1 MELKNQVQ
9 AQRDFFASRATLP
22 YEFRRAALEN
32 LLKGIKRHEQD
43 ILQALWIDLR
53 KSEFEAW
60 GTEVGI
66 VESEIRYAI
75 KNLKKWMRTGKR
87 PTPLM
92 LFPSQSR
99 IVQEPLGVSLIIAPW
114 NYPFQLVLMPL
125 VGAIAAGNCAM
136 VKPST
141 AAQATAEILEKII
154 NEVFDPNYV
163 KVINGENSLT
173 DELLAERFD
182 YIFYTGGIG
191 YGKYVATAAAKHL
204 TPTTLELG
212 GKSPCIVARDADI
225 ALAARR
231 IVWGKMLN
239 AGQTCVAPDYILVD
253 QDVKQSLAEH
263 LCVEIE
269 RQFGSNPQLSP
280 DYARIINDTQFKRL
294 VNLMGQAN
302 VICGGQTDAAQR
314 YIAPTVMDQVD
325 IKSELMTS
333 EIFGPLLPIV
343 GFDNIDQAIDYV
355 VKGEKPLALYCF
367 TKSKQTAKRIIQHT
381 SSGGACVNDVV
392 VHVASTYLPFGGVGL
407 SGWGTYHGKATFD
420 TFSHARAV
428 ISTTTAININV
439 KFAPY
444 LNRIKILKRFM

>member
-75 KNLKKWMRTGKR
+75 KNLKKWMRTVKR

-125 VGAIAAGNCAM
+125 VGAIAAGNCAI

-231 IVWGKMLN
+231 IV
-239 AGQTCVAPDYILVD
+239 
-253 QDVKQSLAEH
+253 
-263 LCVEIE
+263 
-269 RQFGSNPQLSP
+269 
-280 DYARIINDTQFKRL
+280 
-294 VNLMGQAN
+294 
-302 VICGGQTDAAQR
+302 
-314 YIAPTVMDQVD
+314 
-325 IKSELMTS
+325 
-333 EIFGPLLPIV
+333 
-343 GFDNIDQAIDYV
+343 
-355 VKGEKPLALYCF
+355 
-367 TKSKQTAKRIIQHT
+367 
-381 SSGGACVNDVV
+381 
-392 VHVASTYLPFGGVGL
+392 
-407 SGWGTYHGKATFD
+407 
-420 TFSHARAV
+420 
-428 ISTTTAININV
+428 
-439 KFAPY
+439 
-444 LNRIKILKRFM
+444 